1 MTQQC
6 AEFEL
11 PFELQIGNLYG
22 SQNIIVSCLTSQL
35 CAEMLLSCAW
45 PCAHPLFLS
54 HCRRRWY
61 CWDDVFCI
69 HIKDQQYQIYL
80 RNFWIHIGSLAQ
92 HYCPIPY
99 YIIYR
104 SSSIDPIDF
113 GVSQQTWSEPMSNGE
128 PKDRKICQE
137 LKFRGRVTSISVA
150 AALNTAAHISVIMII
165 SKQERRWNKSIMN
178 ESSATTSMKY
188 LTLKRRD
195 YLYKRIDGC
204 GISPLSKVER
214 PTAAGSRQL
223 CVYRES
229 ARVKGTP
236 SHCHHLEK

>member
-113 GVSQQTWSEPMSNGE
+113 GVRQQTWSEPMSDGE

-165 SKQERRWNKSIMN
+165 SKQARIV
-178 ESSATTSMKY
+178 A
-188 LTLKRRD
+188 RD
-195 YLYKRIDGC
+195 ELN
-204 GISPLSKVER
+204 
-214 PTAAGSRQL
+214 Q
-223 CVYRES
+223 
-229 ARVKGTP
+229 
-236 SHCHHLEK
+236 

>member
-1 MTQQC
+1 MV
-6 AEFEL
+6 
-11 PFELQIGNLYG
+11 I
-22 SQNIIVSCLTSQL
+22 
-35 CAEMLLSCAW
+35 LL
-45 PCAHPLFLS
+45 
-54 HCRRRWY
+54 RWRVLHTY
-61 CWDDVFCI
+61 KTPTI
-69 HIKDQQYQIYL
+69 SIYL

-113 GVSQQTWSEPMSNGE
+113 GASQQTWSEPMSDGE

-178 ESSATTSMKY
+178 ESSPTTSMKY